1 MANYI
6 KIPLAV
12 NPARSFVAGALN
24 NVALASGGGTVT
36 GAGATA
42 VIAGNITT
50 SGGGSG
56 VTVTVTKG
64 VDASI
69 TSATIT
75 VTGAGEGY
83 KVGDTITIAADA
95 VAATTKWDADI
106 VYTIVAADLIAV
118 EGSDTN
124 TFQLVP
130 VDDIAFVKP
139 VSATSVELITML
151 WDATAGRALKWTVTV
166 DDAPATT
173 EPQLAADLAEA
184 INKASQAVNS
194 VPEVVFFKG
203 AEVLDVD
210 YS

>member
-24 NVALASGGGTVT
+24 NVASASGGGTVT

-50 SGGGSG
+50 SGSGSG

-75 VTGAGEGY
+75 VTGIGEGY

-106 VYTIVAADLIAV
+106 VYTIVAADLVTV
-118 EGSDTN
+118 EGSTTN
-124 TFQLVP
+124 SFQLVP
-130 VDDIAFVKP
+130 VDNVAFVKP
-139 VSATSVELITML
+139 VSATSAEIVTNL
-151 WDATAGRALKWTVTV
+151 WDASAGRSLKWTVTV
-166 DDAPATT
+166 DDAPAST
-173 EPQLAADLAEA
+173 EAQLAADLAEA
-184 INKASQAVNS
+184 INKASQAEND
-194 VPEVVFFKG
+194 VPTVSFYND